1 MNTREI
7 PRHIPWWVHLLLAIA
22 AYVLLKY
29 VLPQID
35 GLSPNLKGIA
45 EQLAPIITIVFL
57 VLAGNGLYRFS
68 TPETK
73 GKDDEPTDDTP

>member
-7 PRHIPWWVHLLLAIA
+7 PRHIPWWVYLLMAIA

-29 VLPQID
+29 MLPQID
-35 GLSPNLKGIA
+35 GLSPQLQGLA
-45 EQLAPIITIVFL
+45 EQLAPIITIIFL

-68 TPETK
+68 TPETNDK
-73 GKDDEPTDDTP
+73 NDKPTDDPL

>member
-7 PRHIPWWVHLLLAIA
+7 PRHIPWWVHLLLAIT

-29 VLPQID
+29 VLPQIE
-35 GLSPNLKGIA
+35 GISPKMQGIA
-45 EQLAPIITIVFL
+45 EQLAPIITIDFL

-68 TPETK
+68 TPKTE
-73 GKDDEPTDDTP
+73 GKDDKPTDDTP